1 MKNMN
6 LIVIFSNDMKK
17 ILMCK
22 RAKDPYKNKY
32 NFVGGKI
39 EKEND
44 GLNEAYRELFEETG
58 ITKSD
63 TCLTHFMNLSYIQHN
78 INLEVYYGILE
89 HDIDL
94 IEEVNTLEWISSDE
108 NFFDMNRFAG
118 EGNVGHIINEIMIY
132 LNEKR

>member
-1 MKNMN
+1 
-6 LIVIFSNDMKK
+6 
-17 ILMCK
+17 
-22 RAKDPYKNKY
+22 
-32 NFVGGKI
+32 
-39 EKEND
+39 
-44 GLNEAYRELFEETG
+44 
-58 ITKSD
+58 
-63 TCLTHFMNLSYIQHN
+63 MNLSYIQQN